1 MASGEL
7 RVLAVVVTF
16 LPNSAYLVPLLDE
29 LRRQCR
35 EVLVVDNT
43 PAEDDS
49 AFAILK
55 DVLASAG
62 NCRLCRLGRNAGI
75 AAALN
80 VGIDVALAEGFD
92 YVLLSDQDS
101 LPAPDMV
108 AGLVRSERE
117 LSARGERVGAVG
129 PLIRDLVTAQDYPFQ
144 APIPGRVFYGHR
156 FPSADEPYV
165 AASSLITSG
174 QLVAVA
180 ALRDVGGMAE
190 GLFIDS
196 VDVEWCHR
204 AIARGYLLFG
214 TGGAVLFH
222 RMGDDSLRVW
232 YRGWRRVSAYG
243 PFRLYFRFRNF
254 VHLLRLSY
262 VPAPWKLR
270 ASWYML
276 GMLYAHAI
284 YSPRRLANLRAIALG
299 TWDGIVG
306 RLGPCRRAW

>member
-1 MASGEL
+1 MASGEP

-16 LPNSAYLVPLLDE
+16 FPNADYLVPLLDE
-29 LRRQCR
+29 LCRQCQ

-43 PAEDDS
+43 PAENDS
-49 AFAILK
+49 AFAILRN
-55 DVLASAG
+55 VLVNGG
-62 NCRLCRLGRNAGI
+62 NCRLCRLGRNVGI

-80 VGIDVALAEGFD
+80 VGGEVAIAEGFD

-101 LPAPDMV
+101 LPASDMV
-108 AGLVRSERE
+108 AGLVCGERE

-129 PLIRDLVTAQDYPFQ
+129 PLIRDLVTLQDYPFQ
-144 APIPGRVFYGHR
+144 APIPGQLFYGHR
-156 FPSADEPYV
+156 FPSRDEPYV
-165 AASSLITSG
+165 ASTSLITSG

-190 GLFIDS
+190 GLFIDN

-204 AIARGYLLFG
+204 AIAYGYRLFG
-214 TGGAVLFH
+214 TGNSVLFH
-222 RMGDDSLRVW
+222 RMGDGNLRVW

-254 VHLLRLSY
+254 IHLLRLSHI
-262 VPAPWKLR
+262 PAAWKLR

-276 GMLYAHAI
+276 GMLYAHAF
-284 YSPRRLANLRAIALG
+284 YSPRRLANLRAMALG

-306 RLGPCRRAW
+306 RLGPSRRAW